1 MIKSPFKNIDD
12 AFKPFF
18 DTLISIKGI
27 RADNDYIFTSLQAS
41 VFPIE
46 DIDPFSDTDIDTEIK
61 KIQIIVDKI
70 YFGKIQVGDEIT
82 TEENEKFKV
91 SKVEKTLDFT
101 RIEARSI

>member
-12 AFKPFF
+12 AFMPFF

-27 RADNDYIFTSLQAS
+27 RADNDCIYTSLQAS
-41 VFPIE
+41 VFPVE
-46 DIDPFSDTDIDTEIK
+46 DIEPFCDTDIDTEIK

-82 TEENEKFKV
+82 TEENEKYKV
-91 SKVEKTLDFT
+91 CKVENVLGVT
-101 RIEARSI
+101 RLEARSI